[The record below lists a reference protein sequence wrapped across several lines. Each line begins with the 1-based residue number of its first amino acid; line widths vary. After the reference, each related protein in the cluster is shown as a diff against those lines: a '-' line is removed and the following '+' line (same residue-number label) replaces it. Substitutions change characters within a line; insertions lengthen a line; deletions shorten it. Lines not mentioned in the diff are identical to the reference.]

1 MVNEERVKQLYKIAI
16 YEQNEEKEH
25 RQTGLYYR
33 SDYVGKEIV
42 KSFFTGSIAYII
54 IAALWVF
61 SNWDLVLYQINNL
74 EIVQTIGKM
83 LIAYAIFVVVYLF
96 ITAIVYFCRYRYSK
110 KRLDA
115 YVENIKVAHNMFE
128 REEKLKK

>member
-1 MVNEERVKQLYKIAI
+1 MVNEDRVKQLYKVAI

-33 SDYVGKEIV
+33 SDYIGKEIV
-42 KSFFTGSIAYII
+42 KSFFSGSIAYVIM
-54 IAALWVF
+54 AALWVL
-61 SNWDLVLYQINNL
+61 SNWELVLHQINSL
-74 EIVQTIGKM
+74 EIIQTVGTM
-83 LIAYAIFVVVYLF
+83 FVLYGLFLVIYLLGTAVVY
-96 ITAIVYFCRYRYSK
+96 YYRYRHSK

-115 YVENIKVAHNMFE
+115 YVENIRIAHNMFE

>member
-1 MVNEERVKQLYKIAI
+1 MVNEDRVKQLYKVAI

-33 SDYVGKEIV
+33 SDYIGKEIV
-42 KSFFTGSIAYII
+42 KSFFSGSIAYVIM
-54 IAALWVF
+54 AALWVL
-61 SNWDLVLYQINNL
+61 SNWELVLHQINNL
-74 EIVQTIGKM
+74 EIIQTVGTM
-83 LIAYAIFVVVYLF
+83 FVLYGLFLVIYLLGTAVVY
-96 ITAIVYFCRYRYSK
+96 YYRYRHSK

-115 YVENIKVAHNMFE
+115 YVENIRIAHNMFE